1 MKTLGDMLKNIGRL
15 LVVGLFLSS
24 CGFSP
29 IHKHNSLRHQLLK
42 EIELQPI
49 DSIEGVEFYNHFLS
63 KFPKN
68 HDNSKIKYIL
78 ECSIKLDKGF
88 NIVQSNS
95 DILRQ
100 KLTIEVVY
108 TVFDKT
114 TKDELLNGKVSRF
127 ASYTVSPSPYSNYAL
142 NKNIINS
149 LSIAAAEEVKKRII
163 HSLNKLS
170 P

>member
-1 MKTLGDMLKNIGRL
+1 MKTLGNMFKNILGL
-15 LVVGLFLSS
+15 LAASLFLSS
-24 CGFSP
+24 CGFSA
-29 IHKHNSLRHQLLK
+29 IHKNDSWRHQLLK
-42 EIELQPI
+42 EIELKPI
-49 DSIEGVEFYNHFLS
+49 NSVEGVEFYNHFLAT
-63 KFPKN
+63 FPKS

-78 ECSIKLDKGF
+78 ECNIKLDKGF

-108 TVFDKT
+108 TVVDKT
-114 TKDELLNGKVSRF
+114 TKNELLNGKVSRF
-127 ASYTVSPSPYSNYAL
+127 ASYTVSASPYSNYAL

-163 HSLNKLS
+163 HSSNKLS